1 MVSFFPGF
9 INIII
14 MLCLQCVPYCTHRN
28 PEHFNDPL
36 TFNPDRFDPG
46 QKRYVCLNTV
56 YIHMSLC
63 LGVGG
68 ATRHT
73 VIVVSV
79 ILSFIQSVATISRS
93 SLKTN
98 R

>member
-1 MVSFFPGF
+1 MGQRQRADLSVFGRIKFITGRNIGLNANTLYVAAILSFWSS
-9 INIII
+9 
-14 MLCLQCVPYCTHRN
+14 LHTH
-28 PEHFNDPL
+28 F
-36 TFNPDRFDPG
+36 
-46 QKRYVCLNTV
+46 YA
-56 YIHMSLC
+56 S
-63 LGVGG
+63 VGG

-79 ILSFIQSVATISRS
+79 SQSVSQSVSLSVATISRS